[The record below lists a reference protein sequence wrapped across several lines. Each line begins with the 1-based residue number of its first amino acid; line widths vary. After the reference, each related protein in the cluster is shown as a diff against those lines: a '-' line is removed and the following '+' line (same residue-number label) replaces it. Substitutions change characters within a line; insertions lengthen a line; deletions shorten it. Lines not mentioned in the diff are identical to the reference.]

1 MLQSVLSIIRS
12 SWKSLLV
19 ADLFS
24 KLIAFIILTPLV
36 SLLFRLFL
44 SLSGREILAD
54 TDIATFFLHPIG
66 WLTLFIVGGTF
77 IATLLLQQSL
87 LMTIGF
93 SSQQGLKVGVL
104 SSVAFA
110 YRNAANLFI
119 VSVSMIWRLAL
130 LCLPFLAVGGAVYWL
145 MLTDHDINYYLTE
158 KPPKFYAACGMI
170 GSLLAVMIVLVAR
183 SIAHWFVALPLLL
196 FERHPAAECLH
207 ASRQRLKGHE
217 KQIITTVLL
226 WLVAFFC
233 LSLAINAITL
243 QVGEFIVPN
252 SPGSLYRLAFSL
264 GTVVILW
271 SVTHYALS
279 LLGMMSFSSVLV
291 SVYSV
296 WGMRGN
302 TLTLPDEHEIEKSGL
317 RLTRGRVAA
326 VFVLF
331 LIGASLIGAWAIH
344 SFELNDHVAVTAHR
358 GASGRA
364 PENSMASVEAAIE
377 DQADWVEID
386 VQETSDGAVVVIHDS
401 DLMKVGGPPVKVWN
415 MTSDQIRS
423 IDIGSSFSKEFAD
436 QRVPLLADVLKR
448 CKGKIKVNIELK
460 YYGHDQDLEQ
470 RVIDLVEAH
479 GMQDQVAIMSL
490 DANAVAMVRRLRP
503 DWYVGLL
510 TAVAIGDLTRK
521 DVNFLAVNTSLATQ
535 AFVLH
540 AHQRDKEVAVWTVN
554 DSATI
559 SRMLSRGVD
568 NLITDEP
575 KLARKI
581 LEERASMSPLER
593 LLIAFGHQLTQ

>member
-1 MLQSVLSIIRS
+1 MFQSVLSILRS

-24 KLIAFIILTPLV
+24 KLIAFIVLTPLV

-54 TDIATFFLHPIG
+54 TDIATFLLHPIG
-66 WLTLFIVGGTF
+66 WVTLFIVGGAV
-77 IATLLLQQSL
+77 IATLLLEQSL

-93 SSQQGLKVGVL
+93 SSQQGVKVGVL

-119 VSVSMIWRLAL
+119 VAVSIIWRLAV
-130 LCLPFLAVGGAVYWL
+130 LCLPFLAVGGAVYWF

-158 KPPKFYAACGMI
+158 KPPKFFAASGII
-170 GSLLAVMIVLVAR
+170 GLVLAVMIVLAVR
-183 SIAHWFVALPLLL
+183 LIAHWFVALPLLL
-196 FERHPAAECLH
+196 FERHPARECLKE
-207 ASRQRLKGHE
+207 SRQRLEGHE

-226 WLVAFFC
+226 WLAAFFL
-233 LSLAINAITL
+233 LSFAINAITL
-243 QVGEFIVPN
+243 QISDVIVPT

-264 GTVVILW
+264 GTVVIMW
-271 SVTHYALS
+271 GITHYALS
-279 LLGMMSFSSVLV
+279 LLGVMSFTSMLV
-291 SVYSV
+291 YVYNA
-296 WGMRGN
+296 WGARGN
-302 TLTLPDEHEIEKSGL
+302 TLTLPDEHEVEKSGL
-317 RLTRGRVAA
+317 RLTRGRVAS
-326 VFVLF
+326 VIVLS
-331 LIGASLIGAWAIH
+331 LLGASLVGAWAIH
-344 SFELNDHVAVTAHR
+344 SFELNDNVVVTAHR

-386 VQETSDGAVVVIHDS
+386 VQETSDGVVVVVHDS
-401 DLMKVGGPPVKVWN
+401 DLMKVGGPPDKVWD
-415 MTSDQIRS
+415 MTAEQIRS
-423 IDIGSSFSKEFAD
+423 IDIGSSFSKDFSE
-436 QRVPLLADVLKR
+436 QRVPLLEDVLAR

-460 YYGHDQDLEQ
+460 YYGHDENLEQ
-470 RVIDLVEAH
+470 RVIDLVEKH
-479 GMQDQVAIMSL
+479 GMAEQVAIMSL
-490 DANAVAMVRRLRP
+490 DANAVAKVRGLRP
-503 DWYVGLL
+503 DWKTGLL

-521 DVNFLAVNTSLATQ
+521 DVDFLAVRTGLATQ
-535 AFVLH
+535 AFVRR

-559 SRMLSRGVD
+559 SAMLSLGVD

-575 KLARKI
+575 RLARQI

-593 LLIAFGHQLTQ
+593 LLISFGHQLTQ